1 MECNRKCYWNYN
13 GQCCPESEEDYNNA
27 TANEDCPTWL
37 DKDFEKNVWNT
48 YYNIIKLI
56 KHRNYEEL
64 KAIEEFI
71 INQRKNENIN
81 IDKILKNFEENKEE
95 FKKKINDVRKRERKS
110 IEHSK
115 NFICEK

>member
-13 GQCCPESEEDYNNA
+13 GQCCPESEEDYDNA
-27 TANEDCPTWL
+27 TANEGCPTWL
-37 DKDFEKNVWNT
+37 DKDFEKNFWNT

-71 INQRKNENIN
+71 INQRKNEIN
-81 IDKILKNFEENKEE
+81 
-95 FKKKINDVRKRERKS
+95 KRTQ
-110 IEHSK
+110 
-115 NFICEK
+115 